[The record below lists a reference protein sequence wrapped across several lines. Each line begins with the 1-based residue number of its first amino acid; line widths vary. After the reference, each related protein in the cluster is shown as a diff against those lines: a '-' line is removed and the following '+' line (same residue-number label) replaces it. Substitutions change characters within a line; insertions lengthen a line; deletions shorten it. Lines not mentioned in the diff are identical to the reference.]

1 MRRKKLLAGV
11 LTTALL
17 VGSISPAGVMGAEVQ
32 GDVQTQ
38 QVVMIEE
45 TGRQGDE
52 EEAVTAEEEVKSAEA
67 DENGFVI
74 ENGVLTKYTGDGED
88 VTIPDGVTSIG
99 DNAFYGCSGLTSITI
114 PDSIPKVG
122 L

>member
-74 ENGVLTKYTGDGED
+74 ENGVLTKY
-88 VTIPDGVTSIG
+88 
-99 DNAFYGCSGLTSITI
+99 
-114 PDSIPKVG
+114 PKSRIISTQNVRA
-122 L
+122 LEPPVCQEIIDPAQ